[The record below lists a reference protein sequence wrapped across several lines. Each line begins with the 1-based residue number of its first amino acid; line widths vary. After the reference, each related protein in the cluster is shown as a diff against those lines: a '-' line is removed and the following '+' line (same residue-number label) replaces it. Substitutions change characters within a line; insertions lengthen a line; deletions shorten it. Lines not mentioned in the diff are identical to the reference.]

1 MFAKYATAIPAGAAI
16 TLTLLF
22 AMHSLIAMGSIE
34 VDDDR
39 TRAQLTFLPQQFDEE
54 VREFEFDKP
63 DKPQPQE
70 LPDLPDTTEPL
81 PNGLQIPVAKTA
93 PRPPG
98 PGRGLSDPFTN
109 DGPLM
114 TIVRVQPTYPPP
126 AASRGLEGFVVVEF
140 EVLADGTV
148 GHVSVVQ
155 SSSRVFERA
164 AIQAAKRFRFKA
176 RVVDGVPLATSGVR
190 YRFRFEM
197 ND

>member
-1 MFAKYATAIPAGAAI
+1 MFAKFATAIPAGAGI

-22 AMHSLIAMGSIE
+22 AMQSLIAMKSIE

-39 TRAQLTFLPQQFDEE
+39 SRTQLTFLPEQFDERL
-54 VREFEFDKP
+54 REFEFDKP
-63 DKPQPQE
+63 DKPEPQE
-70 LPDLPDTTEPL
+70 LPDIPDATEPL
-81 PNGLQIPVAKTA
+81 PNGLHIPVAKTA
-93 PRPPG
+93 QRPQG
-98 PGRGLSDPFTN
+98 HSRGLADPFTT

-126 AASRGLEGFVVVEF
+126 AASRGLEGFVVVEL

-164 AIQAAKRFRFKA
+164 AIEAAKRFRFKA
-176 RVVDGVPLATSGVR
+176 RAVDGVPLTTSGVR